1 MKKIVSTLLLIFVL
15 IIAGICLVGYLDWSL
30 VRWSF
35 VACVPFALRLIV
47 LATKKPKYDDFGYTE
62 KAFSILGI
70 ESTWWEERGEVLVED
85 YTSGKVSL
93 LIYRWLISIVGIV
106 AIVFLLIKGAIWL
119 FTNRIFWIIVGSIA
133 GTVLAVVIAMFVG
146 KQTHKF
152 LIRQYI
158 KLRDKFVDEAHV
170 PMPIWAINKKNYKY
184 CKAELD
190 AIKSMAEALSV
201 ASQEEIPTIKEK
213 LMNKKL
219 EVFYRVSVR
228 ALCRFNQF
236 AEPEKAEQIVMG
248 DVYTSLNAKN
258 YNLVR
263 FRNDKDE
270 EYCST
275 RETLSEQLSLLEDNR
290 MTPLLDELKKLKNM
304 DTSMLGGLMTDS
316 SKLANKAKLLNDIYE
331 AAVSEYEE
339 LDKCREIVNGRLETL
354 RLEAYESLYLGAELL
369 NALRE
374 NAGGSKLS
382 KADSLV
388 EMNLDLSDV
397 DTSNA
402 GQDYSITELA
412 SNSLYSMLDRI
423 ANDKDYTSYL
433 FENPKE
439 ALGEEAL
446 NFIGDLLRERN
457 QSIERSNAIIE
468 QITSKLPEMTEAY
481 TQGQAQII
489 RAIEIAVAIMKAN
502 TGFDEIYNPIFEK
515 VFVNKDIASV
525 TLKEQHLLTN
535 AIKEF
540 NNIAKAQL

>member
-15 IIAGICLVGYLDWSL
+15 FIAGVCLVGYLDWSL

-62 KAFSILGI
+62 TAFSILGI

-85 YTSGKVSL
+85 YTSGKISL

-133 GTVLAVVIAMFVG
+133 GTALAVGVG
-146 KQTHKF
+146 ILLTKLVKKLLIKQYGK
-152 LIRQYI
+152 LRNQYI
-158 KLRDKFVDEAHV
+158 DEAHI
-170 PMPIWAINKKNYKY
+170 PMPLGAINKQNYKY
-184 CKAELD
+184 CKAEFE
-190 AIKSMAEALSV
+190 AIKSLTDALSI
-201 ASQEEIPTIKEK
+201 ASPDEIPTIKED
-213 LMNKKL
+213 LLNKKL
-219 EVFYRVSVR
+219 EVFFRVSKR
-228 ALCRFNQF
+228 TLFKKNIQPENIDKIMTGIYTALN
-236 AEPEKAEQIVMG
+236 E
-248 DVYTSLNAKN
+248 KN
-258 YNLVR
+258 YNALR
-263 FRNDKDE
+263 FRRNTDE
-270 EYCST
+270 NNK
-275 RETLSEQLSLLEDNR
+275 ETLEILSKQLSLLRDNR
-290 MTPLLDELKKLKNM
+290 MTPLLNELQRLKDM
-304 DTSMLGGLMTDS
+304 DTSMLGGLITDS
-316 SKLANKAKLLNDIYE
+316 SKLADKAKLLNDIYE

-339 LDKCREIVNGRLETL
+339 LDKCRDAVNVELEWE
-354 RLEAYESLYLGAELL
+354 RLEAYESIYLGAELL
-369 NALRE
+369 NVLRD

-412 SNSLYSMLDRI
+412 SSSLYSMLDRI
-423 ANDKDYTSYL
+423 ANDENFASYVI
-433 FENPKE
+433 ESPKE

-446 NFIGDLLRERN
+446 NFIGNLIHEHI
-457 QSIERSNAIIE
+457 QSIERNNAVIQ

-481 TQGQAQII
+481 TYGQAQII
-489 RAIEIAVAIMKAN
+489 RAIEITLAIMKAN
-502 TGFDEIYNPIFEK
+502 SGFNKIYNPIFEK
-515 VFVNKDIASV
+515 VFINKDIASV
-525 TLKEQHLLTN
+525 SLKEQHLLTN